1 MKFLHLSDLHI
12 GKNVN
17 GFSMIPDQKHILRQ
31 ILECVR
37 TEKPTAV
44 IIAGDVYDR
53 AIPGV
58 DAVRLFDD
66 FITELAEENVAVLLV
81 AGNHDSPER
90 LSFANRLLTDKQ
102 IFFDGI
108 FNGAMQKIILSDEF
122 GSVNFWLLPFV
133 KPSLG
138 VGSYEDVINTALTAS
153 GINYNMRNVL
163 ISHQFYTKPNVTPIR
178 SESELSPV
186 GGLDAVNAGIVEK
199 FDYVALGHLHG
210 RQRVGERHIRY
221 CGSPLKYSFSE
232 IGQQKSVTV
241 VEIKEKGELAI
252 DSLPLIPLHDM
263 REIKGEIDKLMSDE
277 ISSLADKEDYLR
289 VILTNEDEII
299 DPMGKL
305 RSVYPNV
312 MSLSIE
318 NSRANIDISAIE
330 PAIETVEQFSTY
342 ELFEE
347 FFLTVQGT
355 QMEEKQG
362 EIVRNLL
369 EKQGDVE

>member
-1 MKFLHLSDLHI
+1 
-12 GKNVN
+12 
-17 GFSMIPDQKHILRQ
+17 MIPDQKHILRQ